1 MAGKRGLPPPR
12 SPRPG
17 QGQECLQQSI
27 PRVTSEP
34 PSCARAGSPVSSG
47 WDSPLEGYEPRLTS
61 QILLSLQLFAMI
73 FAMCLFRG
81 IQ

>member
-1 MAGKRGLPPPR
+1 MAGKRGLPPAQGSVR
-12 SPRPG
+12 SA
-17 QGQECLQQSI
+17 CSKSV
-27 PRVTSEP
+27 PRVTGEP
-34 PSCARAGSPVSSG
+34 PSCARAGSPFSSG
-47 WDSPLEGYEPRLTS
+47 WDSPLEGCEPSLTS

>member
-1 MAGKRGLPPPR
+1 MAGRGACPTQGSLR
-12 SPRPG
+12 SACS
-17 QGQECLQQSI
+17 ESVL
-27 PRVTSEP
+27 RVTGEP
-34 PSCARAGSPVSSG
+34 PCCARAGSPFSSG
-47 WDSPLEGYEPRLTS
+47 WDSALEGCEPRLTS